1 MWANYY
7 KAPFNPCLH
16 KTRRAA
22 ALRCGPACIHTGR
35 VAVIPLDDVGTLV
48 RYAYE
53 ASRIPGFDGF
63 AQMKAALTAIGVL
76 PRQRKGGR
84 K

>member
-1 MWANYY
+1 MKTKPKPRARKMWANYY

-22 ALRCGPACIHTGR
+22 ALGCGPACIHTGR
-35 VAVIPLDDVGTLV
+35 VAVIPLNDPLIVPAL
-48 RYAYE
+48 
-53 ASRIPGFDGF
+53 
-63 AQMKAALTAIGVL
+63 AALGIRL
-76 PRQRKGGR
+76 SKGGR